1 MDEKEKTEIFIKIN
15 ENHGRIKALENRMDK
30 MEEQSQAINDLALSV
45 KELAVNMNVMNE
57 KQEDQNKR
65 LSVLENKPARRWELV
80 VELVITTLVGA
91 LIGFLLSRLGL

>member
-1 MDEKEKTEIFIKIN
+1 MDEKEKTEIFVKIN
-15 ENHGRIKALENRMDK
+15 ENHGRIKSLENRMDK

-65 LSVLENKPARRWELV
+65 LSVLENKPAKRWELV

>member
-1 MDEKEKTEIFIKIN
+1 MDEKEKTEIFVKIN

>member
-1 MDEKEKTEIFIKIN
+1 
-15 ENHGRIKALENRMDK
+15 MDK

>member
-1 MDEKEKTEIFIKIN
+1 MDEKEKTEIFVKIN
-15 ENHGRIKALENRMDK
+15 ENHGRIKSLENRMDK